1 MKTTI
6 TARVAQRAVPF
17 LIVCYLLS
25 FISRINLGFA
35 AVTMNKDLGLSIN
48 EFATGAIVFL
58 VGMVLF
64 AIPSGLLMQIVGARR
79 WIAALMIAL
88 GIVSGAFAFIPAIVD
103 SLRASAP
110 TDNAHVVYLLRF
122 LLGAVTAG
130 LVPAIIIY
138 VANWSTAAERARR
151 IGSFFVAIPL
161 AAAISPAI
169 GSVSRYILESSNG
182 AYGLQGWQWL
192 LVIEA
197 MPSIAVG
204 ALALRYLED
213 TPLAIWWLDAGE
225 RAALQAELDADHR
238 LRKATFRRTLA
249 NWIAPLP
256 IFGILLLLLLLTSP
270 EERRSLS
277 KFARTW
283 TLALVYGL
291 LSLGHGAIGLLI
303 AQRPFTWLQAL
314 PYALA
319 IVAIIVWTR
328 SADRSGRHAGHLAS
342 AAFVAALALL
352 GVAGLND
359 PLSVALLIGLAV
371 IASSSALAAI
381 WPLPIAFLTG
391 FPAAAGVAFIFA
403 VGAMG
408 VYLGAGVFG
417 FVKSGWGPGAA
428 MFVFACGYLLAAL
441 IALALG
447 SDRIAASAATDAPE
461 LSIARP

>member
-1 MKTTI
+1 MTTTI

-213 TPLAIWWLDAGE
+213 TPL
-225 RAALQAELDADHR
+225 
-238 LRKATFRRTLA
+238 
-249 NWIAPLP
+249 
-256 IFGILLLLLLLTSP
+256 
-270 EERRSLS
+270 
-277 KFARTW
+277 
-283 TLALVYGL
+283 
-291 LSLGHGAIGLLI
+291 
-303 AQRPFTWLQAL
+303 
-314 PYALA
+314 
-319 IVAIIVWTR
+319 
-328 SADRSGRHAGHLAS
+328 
-342 AAFVAALALL
+342 
-352 GVAGLND
+352 
-359 PLSVALLIGLAV
+359 
-371 IASSSALAAI
+371 
-381 WPLPIAFLTG
+381 
-391 FPAAAGVAFIFA
+391 
-403 VGAMG
+403 
-408 VYLGAGVFG
+408 
-417 FVKSGWGPGAA
+417 
-428 MFVFACGYLLAAL
+428 
-441 IALALG
+441 
-447 SDRIAASAATDAPE
+447 
-461 LSIARP
+461 SI

>member
-1 MKTTI
+1 M
-6 TARVAQRAVPF
+6 
-17 LIVCYLLS
+17 
-25 FISRINLGFA
+25 
-35 AVTMNKDLGLSIN
+35 
-48 EFATGAIVFL
+48 
-58 VGMVLF
+58 
-64 AIPSGLLMQIVGARR
+64 
-79 WIAALMIAL
+79 
-88 GIVSGAFAFIPAIVD
+88 
-103 SLRASAP
+103 
-110 TDNAHVVYLLRF
+110 
-122 LLGAVTAG
+122 
-130 LVPAIIIY
+130 
-138 VANWSTAAERARR
+138 
-151 IGSFFVAIPL
+151 
-161 AAAISPAI
+161 
-169 GSVSRYILESSNG
+169 
-182 AYGLQGWQWL
+182 
-192 LVIEA
+192 
-197 MPSIAVG
+197 
-204 ALALRYLED
+204 
-213 TPLAIWWLDAGE
+213 
-225 RAALQAELDADHR
+225 
-238 LRKATFRRTLA
+238 
-249 NWIAPLP
+249 
-256 IFGILLLLLLLTSP
+256 
-270 EERRSLS
+270 S